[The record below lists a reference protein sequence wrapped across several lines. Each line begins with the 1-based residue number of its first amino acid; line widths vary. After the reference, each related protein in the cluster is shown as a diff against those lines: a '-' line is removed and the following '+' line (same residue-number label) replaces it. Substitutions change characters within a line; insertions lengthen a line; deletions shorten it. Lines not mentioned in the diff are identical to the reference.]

1 MINIILFLFSSP
13 PPLLP
18 PRERFLF
25 FVFCPIQEGDYFV
38 TLILSAKPHRDSN
51 ITLLEEYGLDQI
63 VVFQTDT
70 TQPDS
75 SGRLLLAKL
84 SAATLAAVVL
94 VNMVLSVFT

>member
-1 MINIILFLFSSP
+1 MKHSHSFFT

-18 PRERFLF
+18 PRQPNLF
-25 FVFCPIQEGDYFV
+25 FFLVVQFKEGDYFV

-51 ITLLEEYGLDQI
+51 ITALEVYGLDQL

-75 SGRLLLAKL
+75 GGRLLLVRL